1 MATLQ
6 QVIELVF
13 EGVDHASETAKSI
26 GSGLNALS
34 ASAEAVADPFAE
46 LAEQIELTA
55 AVIGGMAAVIGTVA
69 VKAATQFSSALSD
82 LDRFLQAG
90 EGSANDYKISFQ
102 DLAVEYGI
110 SANDIAKSTADW
122 SAANFKIQDSLKLTE
137 LALKYAVAGQLDAAT
152 STDLLKKL
160 MSGLNVEQENTIE
173 TLNRWGDL
181 VNFVADKS
189 KADFKELAI
198 AVSGLSPSFS
208 TSGASAEQF
217 VAIINSSVEL
227 FQSGSQAADGLRTI
241 IGQISKPTKDAAI
254 ALEGFGITLNDAG
267 VIQGSFYQAM
277 TKIAEKWPVLT
288 DEQKKSAA
296 ATLVSSER
304 ADQFKNIMDTWPRS
318 TAIAAQ
324 AIKESTGSIATEVE
338 RALKTAEVSFSRFE
352 QSVNN
357 LLAALG
363 EKLTPVTLDVTDSL
377 KQLAQAFQK
386 LVDSGALKPLFDVL
400 DRQGAELAATFRA
413 IAKNLP
419 EAFAGVD
426 LSPLATALENLGVA
440 FGEVIDSLFGKIDLT
455 TVEGLRDALQSI
467 VNVGTLFV
475 NSLEGIIKSLKP
487 FAESIRGAVTGFA
500 QLDEASRVDFGQ
512 FIGTMQIIVTTG
524 PKVAAAIL
532 LASEAGIEWAR
543 SASGAFG
550 VLKAAINTLQVTFDL
565 TALGALKIAEVITE
579 AKLAFLELTNGDW
592 IERNRLKNEVLPG
605 IAASIDSFAKAA
617 DRNAKELKDG
627 WALATDATNDKL
639 DSLAEANK
647 RAQFSVENFAKA
659 NQDAG
664 KATSESVKDYDGIL
678 AVLNKIE
685 PSTASAI
692 VSLDKL
698 KDISENGLAVKGGFE
713 FNDESIKNLKK
724 TWDENG
730 NPVFTAIDN
739 ASIKATGAFAVIG
752 DSARKTAKDVED
764 TTKKSDEFL
773 VKMEE
778 IASNERIKTI
788 EATISLNVAELEAQT
803 KQVEATFKSIDNT
816 ISSTGDLIGSLFGSL
831 NSAKDTW
838 TQWEITEQIALE
850 NERRERALKLQ
861 EKLTEAQIDALYART
876 RAINQGNALI
886 TVDGSN
892 LAPHIE
898 AIMWEFFRSIQI
910 RVNAEFSEFLLGLPT
925 ATA

>member
-90 EGSANDYKISFQ
+90 EGSANDYKSSFQ
-102 DLAVEYGI
+102 DLAVQYGI
-110 SANDIAKSTADW
+110 SANDIARSTSDW
-122 SAANFKIQDSLKLTE
+122 SAANFKIQDSLSLTE
-137 LALKYAVAGQLDAAT
+137 LALKYATAGQLDAAEA
-152 STDLLKKL
+152 TDLLKKL
-160 MSGLNVEQENTIE
+160 MSGLNVEQENTIG

-241 IGQISKPTKDAAI
+241 IGQISKPTDDAKV
-254 ALEGFGITLNDAG
+254 ALEGFGVTLNDAG

-377 KQLAQAFQK
+377 KELAQACQK

-419 EAFAGVD
+419 EAFSGVD
-426 LSPLATALENLGVA
+426 LSPLVKALENLGVA
-440 FGEVIDSLFGKIDLT
+440 FGEVIDSLFGNIDLT

-512 FIGTMQIIVTTG
+512 FIGTMQVIITTG

-550 VLKAAINTLQVTFDL
+550 VLKVAINTLQIAFDVI
-565 TALGALKIAEVITE
+565 ALGALKIAEVITE

-592 IERNRLKNEVLPG
+592 VERNRLKNEVLPG
-605 IAASIDSFAKAA
+605 IAKSIDSFAKAA

-627 WALATDATNDKL
+627 WTLATEETNKKL
-639 DSLAEANK
+639 DSLADANK
-647 RAQFSVENFAKA
+647 RAQLSVENFAKA

-664 KATSESVKDYDGIL
+664 KATSESVKDYASVAQEL
-678 AVLNKIE
+678 QKIE
-685 PSTASAI
+685 NIKLDEFELAFPSTAAAAEAAGQI
-692 VSLDKL
+692 TRVGDAAQQLVPKL
-698 KDISENGLAVKGGFE
+698 VNVR
-713 FNDESIKNLKK
+713 
-724 TWDENG
+724 DENG
-730 NPVFTAIDN
+730 NIVRSYTEMTNVIPGT
-739 ASIKATGAFAVIG
+739 TGTLSYI
-752 DSARKTAKDVED
+752 KTAFSE
-764 TTKKSDEFL
+764 TTDKAKEAAKESDNFRT
-773 VKMEE
+773 KMEE

-816 ISSTGDLIGSLFGSL
+816 ISSTGDLIGSLFGNLVATTDSFKAFKIESQIAEENKRRQEALDIQRKLAEAEIERINAQTRSL
-831 NSAKDTW
+831 DRGDAIIKIDGTGLEP
-838 TQWEITEQIALE
+838 QLEAFMWEILKAIQV
-850 NERRERALKLQ
+850 RA
-861 EKLTEAQIDALYART
+861 
-876 RAINQGNALI
+876 N
-886 TVDGSN
+886 S
-892 LAPHIE
+892 
-898 AIMWEFFRSIQI
+898 EFQS
-910 RVNAEFSEFLLGLPT
+910 FLLG
-925 ATA
+925 AAA

>member
-1 MATLQ
+1 MAESSSI
-6 QVIELVF
+6 IELIF
-13 EGVDHASETAKSI
+13 QGVDQTTETAKSI

-34 ASAEAVADPFAE
+34 ATAEAVADPFAE
-46 LAEQIELTA
+46 LAQQIELTA
-55 AVIGGMAAVIGTVA
+55 AVIGGMAGVIGTVA

-90 EGSANDYKISFQ
+90 EGSANNYKSSFQ
-102 DLAVEYGI
+102 DLAVQYGI
-110 SANDIAKSTADW
+110 SANDIARSTSDW

-137 LALKYAVAGQLDAAT
+137 LALKYAVAGQLDAAQA
-152 STDLLKKL
+152 TDLLKKL

-227 FQSGSQAADGLRTI
+227 FQSGSQAADGLRVI
-241 IGQISKPTKDAAI
+241 IGQISKPTKDAQV
-254 ALEGFGITLNDAG
+254 ALEGFGITLDDAG

-377 KQLAQAFQK
+377 KELAQAFQK
-386 LVDSGALKPLFDVL
+386 LVDSGALKPLLDVL

-419 EAFAGVD
+419 EAFSGVD
-426 LSPLATALENLGVA
+426 LSPLVKALENLGVA

-512 FIGTMQIIVTTG
+512 FIGTMQVIITTG

-550 VLKAAINTLQVTFDL
+550 VLKAAINTLQITFDL

-713 FNDESIKNLKK
+713 FNDEPIKSLKK

-752 DSARKTAKDVED
+752 DSARKTAKDVEE

-803 KQVEATFKSIDNT
+803 KQIESTFKSIDNT

-910 RVNAEFSEFLLGLPT
+910 KVNAEFSEFLLGLPT

>member
-34 ASAEAVADPFAE
+34 ATAEAVADPFAG
-46 LAEQIELTA
+46 LAEQIEITS
-55 AVIGGMAAVIGTVA
+55 AVIAGLAGVIGTVA
-69 VKAATQFSSALSD
+69 VKAATQFSTALSD
-82 LDRFLQAG
+82 LDRFLQEG
-90 EGSANDYKISFQ
+90 EGSANDYKSSFQ
-102 DLAVEYGI
+102 DLAVQYGI
-110 SANDIAKSTADW
+110 SANDIARSTSDW
-122 SAANFKIQDSLKLTE
+122 SAANFKIQDALSLTE
-137 LALKYAVAGQLDAAT
+137 LALKYATAGQLDAAT

-160 MSGLNVEQENTIE
+160 MSGLNVEQEKTIE

-254 ALEGFGITLNDAG
+254 SLEGFGITLNDAG

-277 TKIAEKWPVLT
+277 TKIADKWPSLT

-296 ATLVSSER
+296 QTLVSSER
-304 ADQFKNIMDTWPRS
+304 ADQFKNILDTWPRS

-324 AIKESTGSIATEVE
+324 AIKESTGSIAVEVD
-338 RALKTAEVSFSRFE
+338 RALKTAEVAFSRFE

-386 LVDSGALKPLFDVL
+386 LVDSGALKPLFDIL

-426 LSPLATALENLGVA
+426 LSPLATALESLGVA
-440 FGEVIDSLFGKIDLT
+440 FGEVIDSLFGNIDLT

-512 FIGTMQIIVTTG
+512 FIGTMQVIITTG

-550 VLKAAINTLQVTFDL
+550 VLKAAINTLQITFDL

-605 IAASIDSFAKAA
+605 IAESIDSFAKAA

-664 KATSESVKDYDGIL
+664 NTSKESAKAYASVAQELQKIEDIK
-678 AVLNKIE
+678 LNKFE
-685 PSTASAI
+685 LAFPFTAAAAEAAGQITRVGEASQLL
-692 VSLDKL
+692 VPRLV
-698 KDISENGLAVKGGFE
+698 NVR
-713 FNDESIKNLKK
+713 
-724 TWDENG
+724 DENG
-730 NPVFTAIDN
+730 KVIRSYTEMTNVIPGT
-739 ASIKATGAFAVIG
+739 TGTLSYI
-752 DSARKTAKDVED
+752 KTAFSE
-764 TTKKSDEFL
+764 TTDKAKEAAKESDNFRT
-773 VKMEE
+773 KMEE

-816 ISSTGDLIGSLFGSL
+816 ISSTGDLIGSLFGNLVATTDSFKAFKIESQIAEENKRRQEALDLQKKLAEAEIERINAQTRSL
-831 NSAKDTW
+831 DRGDAIIKIDGTGLEP
-838 TQWEITEQIALE
+838 QLEAFMWEILKAIQV
-850 NERRERALKLQ
+850 RA
-861 EKLTEAQIDALYART
+861 
-876 RAINQGNALI
+876 N
-886 TVDGSN
+886 S
-892 LAPHIE
+892 
-898 AIMWEFFRSIQI
+898 EFQS
-910 RVNAEFSEFLLGLPT
+910 FLLG
-925 ATA
+925 AAA

>member
-34 ASAEAVADPFAE
+34 VTAEAVADPFAE
-46 LAEQIELTA
+46 LAQQIELTA
-55 AVIGGMAAVIGTVA
+55 AVIAGMAAVIGTVA

-82 LDRFLQAG
+82 LDRFLQEG
-90 EGSANDYKISFQ
+90 EGSANDYKSSFQ
-102 DLAVEYGI
+102 DLAVQYGI

-241 IGQISKPTKDAAI
+241 IGQISKPTKDAQV
-254 ALEGFGITLNDAG
+254 ALAGFGVTLNDAG
-267 VIQGSFYQAM
+267 VIHGSFYQAM
-277 TKIAEKWPVLT
+277 TKIADKWPVLT

-304 ADQFKNIMDTWPRS
+304 ADQFKNILDTWPRS

-324 AIKESTGSIATEVE
+324 AVKESTGSIATETE
-338 RALKTAEVSFSRFE
+338 RALKKAEIAFSRFE

-386 LVDSGALKPLFDVL
+386 LVDSGALKPLLDIL

-419 EAFAGVD
+419 EAFSGVD

-500 QLDEASRVDFGQ
+500 QLDEASRVDFGK
-512 FIGTMQIIVTTG
+512 FIGTMQVIITTG

-532 LASEAGIEWAR
+532 LASEAGIEWAK

-550 VLKAAINTLQVTFDL
+550 ALKVAINTLQIAFDVI
-565 TALGALKIAEVITE
+565 ALGALKIAEVITE

-605 IAASIDSFAKAA
+605 IAKSIDSFAKAA

-627 WALATDATNDKL
+627 WTLATEETNKKL
-639 DSLAEANK
+639 DSLADANK
-647 RAQFSVENFAKA
+647 RAQLSVENFAKA

-664 KATSESVKDYDGIL
+664 KATKESVKDYDGIL

-713 FNDESIKNLKK
+713 FNDEPIKNLKK

-752 DSARKTAKDVED
+752 DSASKTAKDVEE
-764 TTKKSDEFL
+764 TTKKSDEFRI
-773 VKMEE
+773 KMEE

-803 KQVEATFKSIDNT
+803 KQIESTFKSIDTT
-816 ISSTGDLIGSLFGSL
+816 ISSTGDLIGSLFGNLVETSDSFKAWKIESQIAEENKRRQEALDLQKKLAEAEIERINAQTRSL
-831 NSAKDTW
+831 DRGDAIIKIDGTGLEP
-838 TQWEITEQIALE
+838 QLEAFMWEILKAIQV
-850 NERRERALKLQ
+850 RA
-861 EKLTEAQIDALYART
+861 
-876 RAINQGNALI
+876 N
-886 TVDGSN
+886 S
-892 LAPHIE
+892 
-898 AIMWEFFRSIQI
+898 EFQS
-910 RVNAEFSEFLLGLPT
+910 FLLG
-925 ATA
+925 AAA